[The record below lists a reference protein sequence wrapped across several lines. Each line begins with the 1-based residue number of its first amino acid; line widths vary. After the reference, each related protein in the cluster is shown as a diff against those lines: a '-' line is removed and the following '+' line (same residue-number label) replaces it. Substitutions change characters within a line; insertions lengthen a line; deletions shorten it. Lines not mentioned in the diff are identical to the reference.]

1 MRCFFC
7 CLLLLLCST
16 SVAAKHNFSFFD
28 WSGDD
33 AQKSSDYFAVLD
45 AHPTSPCHGQAV
57 APFRGDDSSADG
69 EPAVLQQQASGKTHS
84 ATLTWKASSSQV
96 AGYNVYR
103 SITSGKNYQRINSS
117 LVRGLTY
124 QDKAVVSGATYYY
137 VTRAVDAQGHESAN
151 SNETS
156 VSIP

>member
-45 AHPTSPCHGQAV
+45 AHPTPPCHGQAL
-57 APFRGDDSSADG
+57 ATFRGDDSSAG
-69 EPAVLQQQASGKTHS
+69 EKPAVLQQQSSGKTHS
-84 ATLTWKASSSQV
+84 ATLTWKASTSKV

-103 SITSGKNYQRINSS
+103 STESGKNYQKINSS

-124 QDKAVVSGATYYY
+124 RDNKVVSGVTYYY
-137 VTRAVDAQGHESAN
+137 VTRAVDAQGHESVN